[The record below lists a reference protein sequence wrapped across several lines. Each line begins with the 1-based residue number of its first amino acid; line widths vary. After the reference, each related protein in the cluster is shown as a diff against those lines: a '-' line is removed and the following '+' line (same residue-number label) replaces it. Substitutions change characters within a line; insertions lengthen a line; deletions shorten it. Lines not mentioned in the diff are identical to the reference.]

1 MISFLFS
8 ARPTLPAAL
17 GLSSALD
24 LVARDRELI
33 SCKSLK
39 SKIYASL
46 DVDELIRGG
55 LRMSGLPHSP
65 HALVTGGGRG
75 IGRAIAATLA
85 QAGAV
90 VTVLGRNRALLDEAV
105 AAGAAHFA
113 VVADVADQAAVGAA
127 MAEAAARQP
136 IDILIANA
144 GAAESAPFAKSD
156 AALFRRMMDVNFMG
170 VVHAV
175 QAVLPAMRERP
186 CGRIVA
192 VASTAGLKG
201 YAYVSA
207 YSAAKHAVVGLVR
220 SLALELAS
228 TRITVNAVCP
238 GFTDTDLVAGSIDN
252 IMKKTGRSHAQAVA
266 ELAKHNPQGR
276 LVTPAEVAD
285 TVLWLCGEGA
295 DAITG
300 QAIAVAGG
308 EI

>member
-1 MISFLFS
+1 
-8 ARPTLPAAL
+8 
-17 GLSSALD
+17 
-24 LVARDRELI
+24 
-33 SCKSLK
+33 
-39 SKIYASL
+39 
-46 DVDELIRGG
+46 
-55 LRMSGLPHSP
+55 MSGLPRSS

-75 IGRAIAATLA
+75 IGRAIASALV
-85 QAGAV
+85 QAGAT
-90 VTVLGRNRALLDEAV
+90 VTVLGRNRATLDEAV

-113 VVADVADQAAVGAA
+113 SVADVADQASVSAAV
-127 MAEAAARQP
+127 AEASARQP

-156 AALFRRMMDVNFMG
+156 AALFQRMMDVNFMG
-170 VVHAV
+170 VVHAI
-175 QAVLPAMRERP
+175 QAVLPIMKDRP
-186 CGRIVA
+186 HGRIIA

-228 TRITVNAVCP
+228 TGVTVNAVCP
-238 GFTDTDLVAGSIDN
+238 GFTDTDLLTGSIDN
-252 IMKKTGRSHAQAVA
+252 IMKKTGRSHEQAVA
-266 ELAKHNPQGR
+266 ELSRHNPQAR

-285 TVLWLCGEGA
+285 TVLWLCGETAG
-295 DAITG
+295 AITG

>member
-1 MISFLFS
+1 
-8 ARPTLPAAL
+8 
-17 GLSSALD
+17 
-24 LVARDRELI
+24 
-33 SCKSLK
+33 
-39 SKIYASL
+39 
-46 DVDELIRGG
+46 
-55 LRMSGLPHSP
+55 MSGLPRSC

-75 IGRAIAATLA
+75 IGREIAATLA
-85 QAGAV
+85 RAGAT
-90 VTVLGRNRALLDEAV
+90 VTVLGRNRATLDDAI

-113 VVADVADQAAVGAA
+113 AVADVADQAAISAA
-127 MAEAAARQP
+127 IVEAAGRQP

-144 GAAESAPFAKSD
+144 GIAESAPFGKTD

-175 QAVLPAMRERP
+175 QAVLPAMRGRP
-186 CGRIVA
+186 YGRIVA

-207 YSAAKHAVVGLVR
+207 YTAAKHAVVGLVR

-228 TRITVNAVCP
+228 TPVTVNAVCP

-252 IMKKTGRSHAQAVA
+252 IMKKTGRSHEQAMA

-295 DAITG
+295 GSITG

-308 EI
+308 EV

>member
-1 MISFLFS
+1 
-8 ARPTLPAAL
+8 
-17 GLSSALD
+17 
-24 LVARDRELI
+24 
-33 SCKSLK
+33 
-39 SKIYASL
+39 
-46 DVDELIRGG
+46 
-55 LRMSGLPHSP
+55 MSGLPHSP

-75 IGRAIAATLA
+75 IGREIASTLA
-85 QAGAV
+85 RAGV
-90 VTVLGRNRALLDEAV
+90 TVTVLGRNRAALDEAV

-113 VVADVADQAAVGAA
+113 SVADVADQAAVSAA
-127 MAEAAARQP
+127 VTDAAARQP

-156 AALFRRMMDVNFMG
+156 AALFRRMLDVNFMG
-170 VVHAV
+170 VVYAA
-175 QAVLPAMRERP
+175 QAVLPAMKERP
-186 CGRIVA
+186 YGRIVA

-238 GFTDTDLVAGSIDN
+238 GFTDTDLLAGSIDT
-252 IMKKTGRSHAQAVA
+252 IMKKTGRNHEQAVA

-295 DAITG
+295 RAITG

-308 EI
+308 EV